1 MEKRPGSA
9 RKMACQKKLHKASR
23 LSYKLK
29 VGGLSRA
36 LIRTATAMK
45 TPILIAG
52 LLLSHSL
59 STLAQVPGSVS
70 NLVFNLTITE
80 TTEGTVQKNP
90 ETGKPITGK
99 DDFGNPLGGAAFGNE
114 WTLTKNDK
122 DDNPVSELYR
132 SEYVAKLRTEK
143 YGNKELLTDLL
154 DAELL
159 PAIGGGAPSIAGWT
173 IVEVT
178 GTVENIDGQPEVIAR
193 PTFYAFHSA
202 SGVAV
207 LLSGVVIAI
216 DDEVRS
222 GEAENWTEQYTRQ
235 TNFVKDTEVVTVKSG
250 GSIKTVVRLVMD
262 FSGVLETG
270 DASASVAQFQGL
282 YSQQEKLSTLTAPDK
297 TKIQVFQCGP
307 GKLESITGS
316 GPLYGEFEEE
326 RSVIGGQWSTSAGK
340 LFSDI
345 SETFPEAAQDPQF

>member
-1 MEKRPGSA
+1 
-9 RKMACQKKLHKASR
+9 
-23 LSYKLK
+23 
-29 VGGLSRA
+29 
-36 LIRTATAMK
+36 MK
-45 TPILIAG
+45 PILLNVLVFVTA
-52 LLLSHSL
+52 LSAQ
-59 STLAQVPGSVS
+59 AQVPGSVS
-70 NLVFNLTITE
+70 NIVLNLTISQSS
-80 TTEGTVQKNP
+80 EGTVQKDP

-99 DDFGNPLGGAAFGNE
+99 DEFGDPLGGPAFWNE
-114 WTLTKNDK
+114 WTLLKPD
-122 DDNPVSELYR
+122 SELYR
-132 SEYVAKLRTEK
+132 REYVSKIRTEK

-178 GTVENIDGQPEVIAR
+178 GTVENFDGQPEVIAR

-216 DDEVRS
+216 DDQVRS

-235 TNFVKDTEVVTVKSG
+235 TNFVKDTETVTFTSSG
-250 GSIKTVVRLVMD
+250 STQTIVRLVMD
-262 FSGVLETG
+262 FQMQLELG
-270 DASASVAQFQGL
+270 DLSTSMAQFQGR
-282 YSQQEKLSTLTAPDK
+282 YSRQEKLSTVTAPDK
-297 TKIQVFQCGP
+297 TKLQVFQCGP
-307 GKLESITGS
+307 TKLDSISGS
-316 GPLYGEFEEE
+316 GPIYGELEED

-345 SETFPEAAQDPQF
+345 SETFPEAAEDPAM